1 MAEKELEFCEEYQFH
16 GVDVY
21 HLIVDMAEEGIWI
34 LDQRDT
40 IVFANNKMLS
50 MLGYSKKEL
59 LCRSVFDVIADRDI
73 DTVKKALERR
83 HKGLRET
90 YRARLMRK
98 DGSCVWVAMAAA
110 PIMDKQGKYQGA
122 VTMALDITQVK
133 QSEEALE
140 KEKSQANMYLD
151 LMAHDINNLNQVS
164 IGYLEIALDF
174 LQHEP
179 ACAGS
184 GELENYLR
192 KSLNSLC
199 NCTELINNV
208 KTLRRLRM
216 EHLRQEDV
224 DLGNIIAEAVR
235 DYPKVPGR
243 DVSIEFK
250 KPEQCYV
257 RANPL
262 LKEVFT
268 NMIGNSVKHSQ
279 GAVMVWI
286 TVDSTIEKGKKF
298 YEVTVADNG
307 PGIHDE
313 KKLNLFRRFKGA
325 GAKAG
330 GHGLGLYLVRTIVED
345 FGGRVRVEDRVPG
358 DYSKGAKFVV
368 LLPAA

>member
-1 MAEKELEFCEEYQFH
+1 MIDER
-16 GVDVY
+16 
-21 HLIVDMAEEGIWI
+21 GIYRGTVSLASDI
-34 LDQRDT
+34 
-40 IVFANNKMLS
+40 S
-50 MLGYSKKEL
+50 M
-59 LCRSVFDVIADRDI
+59 
-73 DTVKKALERR
+73 VKR
-83 HKGLRET
+83 
-90 YRARLMRK
+90 
-98 DGSCVWVAMAAA
+98 
-110 PIMDKQGKYQGA
+110 
-122 VTMALDITQVK
+122 
-133 QSEEALE
+133 SEEALE
-140 KEKSQANMYLD
+140 KEKSQANMFLD

-208 KTLRRLRM
+208 KTLRRIRT
-216 EHLRQEDV
+216 EHLQREDV
-224 DLGNIIAEAVR
+224 DLGNILAEAVR
-235 DYPKVPGR
+235 DYPKVPDR
-243 DVSIEFK
+243 DVSIEFDR
-250 KPEQCYV
+250 PEHCFV
-257 RANPL
+257 TGNPL

-279 GAVMVWI
+279 GAVKVWI
-286 TVDSTIEKGKKF
+286 TVDSTQVKGKKY

-307 PGIHDE
+307 PGIPDE
-313 KKLNLFRRFKGA
+313 MKENLFRRFKGE

-345 FGGRVRVEDRVPG
+345 FGGKVRAEDRVRG
-358 DYSKGAKFVV
+358 DYSKGVKFIV